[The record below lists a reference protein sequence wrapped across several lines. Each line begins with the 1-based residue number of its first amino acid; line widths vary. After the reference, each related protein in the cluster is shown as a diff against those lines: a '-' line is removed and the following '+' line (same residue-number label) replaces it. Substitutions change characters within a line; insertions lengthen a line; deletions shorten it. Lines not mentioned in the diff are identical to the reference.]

1 MGATAYAT
9 LGVETGVVSATPHDL
24 VLMLFDGASAAVAA
38 ALNHMKS
45 GHLEEK
51 GHSISKAI
59 AIIESGL
66 RASLDK
72 EVGGEIAQ
80 SLDSLY
86 GYMSGRLAMG
96 NVRNQ
101 TAFLEE
107 VHALLGELKEAW
119 ASIGEPSSHFIAS
132 APQSVSEHLLGRSLS

>member
-51 GHSISKAI
+51 GRSISKAI

-119 ASIGEPSSHFIAS
+119 ASIGEPSSDFIAS
-132 APQSVSEHLLGRSLS
+132 TPQSVSEHLLGRSLS